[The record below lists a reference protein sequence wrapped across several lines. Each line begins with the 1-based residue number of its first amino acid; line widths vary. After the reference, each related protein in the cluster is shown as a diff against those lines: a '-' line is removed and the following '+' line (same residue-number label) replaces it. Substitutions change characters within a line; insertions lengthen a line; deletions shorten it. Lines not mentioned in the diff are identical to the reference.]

1 MRINEVTEP
10 VTGKLVG
17 LAEFLLGQ
25 TVDSA
30 APKKISLKSFIEL
43 AQDVTGSTFTAEQL
57 ADLASRPPLNQI
69 IQSVDPAQ
77 QQIQFKGSEELPT
90 AMPVDKAQEIV
101 SRAAQR
107 AADRRS

>member
-10 VTGKLVG
+10 VTSKLVG

-25 TVDSA
+25 AGDSA

-57 ADLASRPPLNQI
+57 TDLAEKPPLNQI
-69 IQSVDPAQ
+69 IQSVDPVQ
-77 QQIQFKGSEELPT
+77 QQVQFKGSEDMPT
-90 AMPVDKAQEIV
+90 DMPVDQAQEIV
-101 SRAAQR
+101 SQAAERAAK
-107 AADRRS
+107 RRS